1 MIYRV
6 LGNIV
11 CDLDN
16 QIKVKNQLLYFPLNA
31 SIPKNVGRS
40 NFKLYESIGHMMKRV
55 LGNIFRLNVVLSCN
69 ASTP

>member
-1 MIYRV
+1 MIKMV

-16 QIKVKNQLLYFPLNA
+16 QIKVKGQLLYFPLYA

-40 NFKLYESIGHMMKRV
+40 NFKLYGSIGHMMQRV
-55 LGNIFRLNVVLSCN
+55 LGNI
-69 ASTP
+69 